1 MERFEQDLKDLVSQ
15 LSKYSLLE
23 FYHDQNE
30 IKSSISRL
38 SSSLEEFTLYLPN
51 SRLLIE
57 DMTVAKNNIK
67 VDIKERIYSFIEKID
82 HSFGLE
88 NYHYVLENIND
99 DLVKDVYKKLG
110 PFDHFQ
116 FKEEKDGETN

>member
-1 MERFEQDLKDLVSQ
+1 M
-15 LSKYSLLE
+15 
-23 FYHDQNE
+23 
-30 IKSSISRL
+30 
-38 SSSLEEFTLYLPN
+38 
-51 SRLLIE
+51 
-57 DMTVAKNNIK
+57 AKNNIK